1 MILKLRCS
9 FKITP
14 DQDEMLETARLLI
27 RPFQEG
33 DLPEIHRILCAAFG
47 EPEGGATALGQR
59 RAWLEWSALSAE
71 WLPRLHQ
78 PPYGDRAVVLK
89 EGGALLGAVGLVPLL
104 APFAQLPSFG
114 AKPPGGSFSPEVGLF
129 WAIDPPH
136 QRQGYASEAAQA
148 LIQVAFTEMKL
159 GRILATTETD
169 NLASQGVMRR
179 LGMRLERNPYPE
191 PFWLQ
196 VVGILEPPP

>member
-1 MILKLRCS
+1 
-9 FKITP
+9 
-14 DQDEMLETARLLI
+14 MLETARLLI

-33 DLPEIHRILCAAFG
+33 DLPEIHRILCAAFS
-47 EPEGGATALGQR
+47 EPESGATALDQR
-59 RAWLEWSALSAE
+59 RAWLEWSALSAD

-89 EGGALLGAVGLVPLL
+89 EGGVLLGAVGLVPLL
-104 APFAQLPSFG
+104 APFAQLPSLG
-114 AKPPGGSFSPEVGLF
+114 AKPPGVSFTPEVGLF
-129 WAIDPPH
+129 WAIDPP
-136 QRQGYASEAAQA
+136 RQSRGYASEAAQA

-196 VVGILEPPP
+196 VVGILESPP